1 MIHPNRPIQA
11 DKAAKVL
18 VYLFGSLGDT
28 LVAIPAL
35 RAVRRHFQNA
45 EIVLLQNVE
54 PGNIVKASEVIPE
67 NLVNRYFNYSS
78 NSDKISRFS
87 SFLRLWRRLR
97 DERFQAVIYLVIS
110 ERPARA
116 VFRDRF
122 FFRSCGIRKLIGFR
136 PFSKD
141 ELYPRDAWQRPALT
155 ENEAVRKLHRLEFD
169 GVEVLPDEDLRQPL
183 LKFSAEETEKTVR
196 WLAGHRKK
204 PDSRLI
210 AIAPGCKTQA
220 NIWPLENFIDIGSRL
235 IAGENCELIVV
246 GGKAEHEM
254 GEKMISAWGEGINA
268 AGEFS
273 VRESGAL
280 LAACDFY
287 IGLDTGTTHL
297 SAAVGTPC
305 FAIYGERNNP
315 GHWYPLGSSHSIVFH
330 PVACAGCRF
339 HVCPLPDHPCMTG
352 ISADSVWENLMA
364 FIQHLRRPES
374 EKVKIQIT

>member
-1 MIHPNRPIQA
+1 M
-11 DKAAKVL
+11 KVL

-45 EIVLLQNVE
+45 ELVLLQNVQ

-67 NLVNRYFNYSS
+67 NLIDRYLSYENKP
-78 NSDKISRFS
+78 DKMSKFS
-87 SFLRLWRRLR
+87 GFYRLWRRLR
-97 DERFQAVIYLVIS
+97 GERFEAVVYLVIS
-110 ERPARA
+110 ERPARS
-116 VFRDRF
+116 VFRDKF
-122 FFRSCGIRKLIGFR
+122 FFRSCGIGKLIGFR

-141 ELYPRDAWQRPALT
+141 ELYPIDAEQRPALT
-155 ENEAVRKLHRLEFD
+155 ENEAVRKLHRLELD
-169 GVEVLPDEDLRQPL
+169 GIEAKPEEDLQQPL
-183 LKFSAEETEKTVR
+183 LKFSQSEEEKAR
-196 WLAGHRKK
+196 LWLAGQKS
-204 PDSRLI
+204 DSRLI

-220 NIWPLENFIDIGSRL
+220 NIWPLENFIEIGSRL
-235 IAGENCELIVV
+235 IATENCELIVV
-246 GGKAEHEM
+246 GGKDEHTM
-254 GEKMISAWGEGINA
+254 GEKMISAWGKGINA

-273 VRESGAL
+273 VREAGAL

-352 ISADSVWENLMA
+352 ISADSVWENLIA